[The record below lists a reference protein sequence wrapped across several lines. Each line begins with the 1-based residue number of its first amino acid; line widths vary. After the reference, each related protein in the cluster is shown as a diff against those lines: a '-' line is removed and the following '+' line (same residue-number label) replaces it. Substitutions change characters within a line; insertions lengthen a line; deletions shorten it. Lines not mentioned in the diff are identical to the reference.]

1 MSFAERHNI
10 GAFIGAQKAIDNT
23 ALTAAGAGDNTE
35 VVGQIIDTTL
45 FKHPLSLA
53 ILVPW
58 KAVLAA
64 SKTLTLKTVKLEH
77 GGDSG
82 LSDAANLVTPADV
95 VVATD
100 SGSGSTLHG
109 CQKYDVDIGGLGCKR
124 YIRLKVTPDLNNT
137 ATDTATIAGAFVF
150 GGQDSLS

>member
-1 MSFAERHNI
+1 MSCARSHNI
-10 GAFIGAQKAIDNT
+10 GAFIGAQKAADNT
-23 ALTAAGAGDNTE
+23 ALTAAGSGDNTE

-45 FKHPLSLA
+45 YKHPLSVAVL
-53 ILVPW
+53 ISW

-64 SKTLTLKTVKLEH
+64 SKTLTLKNVAFEH
-77 GGDSG
+77 SDDSG
-82 LSDAANLVTPADV
+82 MSGGTDLSAPADV

-109 CQKYDVDIGGLGCKR
+109 CQMYKVDLAGCKR
-124 YIRLKVTPDLNNT
+124 YVRLTHTPDLNAT
-137 ATDTATIAGAFVF
+137 ATDTATTAAVFVF

>member
-1 MSFAERHNI
+1 MSFGRAHNI
-10 GAFIGAQKAIDNT
+10 GSYITQERASDIAT
-23 ALTAAGAGDNTE
+23 AVAAGTGDNTE

-45 FKHPLSLA
+45 YNHPLSVA
-53 ILVPW
+53 ILIAW

-77 GGDSG
+77 GDASN
-82 LSDAANLVTPADV
+82 LSDATNLVAPADV

-100 SGSGSTLHG
+100 SGSGSTLRG
-109 CQKYDVDIGGLGCKR
+109 VQKYSQDLAGCKR
-124 YIRLKVTPDLNNT
+124 YIRLKYTPDLN
-137 ATDTATIAGAFVF
+137 AGSVDTAELAAVFVF

>member
-1 MSFAERHNI
+1 MSFTRAHNV
-10 GAFIGAQKAIDNT
+10 GAFIGSQKAADNT
-23 ALTAAGAGDNTE
+23 ALTAGGAGDNTE

-53 ILVPW
+53 ILIPW

-64 SKTLTLKTVKLEH
+64 SKTLTLKTVLLEH
-77 GGDSG
+77 SDDSG
-82 LSDAANLVTPADV
+82 MAGAVNLAAPADV

-109 CQKYDVDIGGLGCKR
+109 CQQYNVDLAGCKR
-124 YIRLKVTPDLNNT
+124 YIRLKHTPDLNNT
-137 ATDTATIAGAFVF
+137 VTDTATTAAVFVF
-150 GGQDSLS
+150 GGQDRL